1 MGGDDI
7 TGGATLFWGPKS
19 QAALGRPAPKW
30 GRTGGLDI
38 GETRFH
44 REDGGEVSEGNDMDS
59 YATRALYLARGGYA
73 TPGFVDDQPEE
84 EYPDGARPLTIYRNP
99 NRAAPA
105 GAMDVSG
112 DQGPSYD
119 QMGNVTSPGRN
130 ADPIVDAA
138 MKAIPARSYAK
149 DPELLAQ
156 EIQDYKRKVAEREA
170 TPEYYRQMTHYNISP
185 PLAPVEIEG
194 GFIGK
199 RAIGEAP
206 YDNAEARSKFF
217 QTLYDMKTLPLY
229 AAGSVFPP
237 AAGLGMAL
245 DTAEGVAAGS
255 PTQVAMGAFG
265 APGKVMKYGAAPLI
279 AATGMLSP
287 DEAQAAKL
295 PKAPKAA
302 TSSASLPNIR
312 NMSVDEAMK
321 IVRKQPHL
329 IPSGEASEAY
339 YIGGPRDIKNKRQL
353 NTLRQQFDDYIAAD
367 PRGRDWYDRYRAAVR
382 QVTGND
388 PVANKWMS
396 AQHGQFSA
404 GVSPDS
410 ELAFAI
416 KENNA
421 SIAGMP
427 VKAARPAQHE
437 AHNLAIA
444 MRDPRYM
451 QLGEKTGEYA
461 RLINPDQAQ
470 PPGATGVNDFR
481 HARNFKYTE
490 AGGDAQ
496 RDALTSTQHKF
507 LDYETALAVDRAN
520 KTQLGGGADWTG
532 ERLQAAPWVRQKA
545 LDILSR
551 RPNLT
556 EQHMPAQLALA
567 KASGLEGDAAVA
579 VARRE
584 AEKLGYESAF
594 QEANKTIGDFFDKHT
609 AFATHEAHPG
619 SQTGHLPGSMTAT
632 QAEREAY
639 ASDPRSSWAFA
650 PGDRDAMYGGLGVPG
665 TGVNMRVRPTTQMQ
679 GAYMNPQGVLE
690 TNPGEVARPLV
701 AFNTGDVK
709 TVGNADRVILDT
721 AEKVRA
727 FLDAQNAG
735 AWHKPWAG
743 GKEKLSNSY
752 FMPLNRASTPDELM
766 SLRDAFKT
774 QGPSTASGS
783 SPRPLFSDVTD
794 TGSGMTLTS
803 FGETVPS
810 WDKNQR
816 REIERILS
824 TNAPAD
830 ARSASRVAV
839 DSGYAGLEDVWPKG
853 GGAATRDVLEALN
866 TTPEL
871 RTAFNENPYIPQK
884 ALNNLQR
891 DSEWSKRWGATNEA
905 IDNARKIIGEG
916 PGWIDRL
923 ERALKSGAVLPAIG
937 AALLS
942 PEVLR
947 RAASGREE

>member
-1 MGGDDI
+1 M
-7 TGGATLFWGPKS
+7 
-19 QAALGRPAPKW
+19 
-30 GRTGGLDI
+30 
-38 GETRFH
+38 
-44 REDGGEVSEGNDMDS
+44 
-59 YATRALYLARGGYA
+59 
-73 TPGFVDDQPEE
+73 
-84 EYPDGARPLTIYRNP
+84 
-99 NRAAPA
+99 
-105 GAMDVSG
+105 
-112 DQGPSYD
+112 
-119 QMGNVTSPGRN
+119 
-130 ADPIVDAA
+130 
-138 MKAIPARSYAK
+138 
-149 DPELLAQ
+149 
-156 EIQDYKRKVAEREA
+156 
-170 TPEYYRQMTHYNISP
+170 
-185 PLAPVEIEG
+185 
-194 GFIGK
+194 
-199 RAIGEAP
+199 
-206 YDNAEARSKFF
+206 
-217 QTLYDMKTLPLY
+217 
-229 AAGSVFPP
+229 
-237 AAGLGMAL
+237 
-245 DTAEGVAAGS
+245 
-255 PTQVAMGAFG
+255 
-265 APGKVMKYGAAPLI
+265 
-279 AATGMLSP
+279 
-287 DEAQAAKL
+287 
-295 PKAPKAA
+295 
-302 TSSASLPNIR
+302 
-312 NMSVDEAMK
+312 
-321 IVRKQPHL
+321 
-329 IPSGEASEAY
+329 
-339 YIGGPRDIKNKRQL
+339 
-353 NTLRQQFDDYIAAD
+353 
-367 PRGRDWYDRYRAAVR
+367 
-382 QVTGND
+382 
-388 PVANKWMS
+388 
-396 AQHGQFSA
+396 HGQFSA

-410 ELAFAI
+410 ELAFAL

-556 EQHMPAQLALA
+556 EQHMPTQLALA

-579 VARRE
+579 AARRE

-594 QEANKTIGDFFDKHT
+594 KEANKTIGDFFDKHT

-650 PGDRDAMYGGLGVPG
+650 PGNRDAMYGGLGIPG

-709 TVGNADRVILDT
+709 KVGNADRVILNT

-735 AWHKPWAG
+735 AWHKPWVG
-743 GKEKLSNSY
+743 GKESLSNSY
-752 FMPLNRASTPDELM
+752 FMPLNRPSAPDELT

-774 QGPSTASGS
+774 QGPSTASGDA
-783 SPRPLFSDVTD
+783 PRPLFADVTD

-803 FGETVPS
+803 FGDTVPS

-839 DSGYAGLEDVWPKG
+839 DEGYAGLEDVWPKG
-853 GGAATRDVLEALN
+853 GGAATRDVLKAVN

-891 DSEWSKRWGATNEA
+891 DSEWSQRWGATNEA

-923 ERALKSGAVLPAIG
+923 EQALKNGAVLPAIG